1 MKMKRNDL
9 IKDLAIKLKSV
20 CCIGPQLSYKS
31 IYDNDNKVIVS
42 KEITKVLSSI
52 YDNDDNPYMHIII
65 DIIADYESKH
75 GSGSSSLLAYITYIL
90 LEITTVVDIDDID
103 ISTIISTLNTV
114 NNSFIDICNAMKLNI
129 KNDITSKNKET
140 LDNIDDVSWYFDN
153 NDNSNNNNNN
163 NNDDNKDKS
172 IWTDNN
178 IAIGLQHSCYWD
190 YEFNSDMNE
199 SSVSLPM
206 RLAFEAIVDKQQQTS
221 SSTYDTGIISNMI
234 TNISMNKGNDDNDS
248 NNTIILLLPGL
259 PVKYCTAV
267 QDAIIITLHDRN
279 SINTLHDYIN
289 DKSVTDSSIVFSSI
303 AIVQGEFE
311 SGSMGEGGGASEQMR
326 KFTNSRIL
334 KDDIDDFK
342 TFLRSSSETNY
353 LQFCRKRLEQLGV
366 DLLIVSN
373 TYMSS
378 SLTDVFKASSIVVI
392 AIHQNSCLHNLAK
405 MADATIVNDILQL
418 GSKQIG
424 KHPITLSVLMRRQFQ
439 NKLSSKD
446 ITRSTHSY
454 SYNGISGVFG
464 DPRDGIFITGYDPS
478 TTDELVL
485 QFQYTHRKK
494 TNEKVS
500 SILIASPSLPQANAL
515 ADRCHRCLFRLK
527 SIVSGMPIIP
537 GAGIPELMLSL
548 HLKNIPLCNE
558 DRRLITAVEE
568 ALISYIMTVN
578 ISNGYS
584 WIESMERTRHCKS
597 QFFTLCHASTSIN
610 ILKEL
615 SRLSKENN
623 LMNISPPIFDPNR
636 DTNLIEMN
644 DNRILDCLDIK
655 IEVFNTAIQCIKQV
669 LSIVVIVKTN

>member
-1 MKMKRNDL
+1 
-9 IKDLAIKLKSV
+9 
-20 CCIGPQLSYKS
+20 
-31 IYDNDNKVIVS
+31 
-42 KEITKVLSSI
+42 
-52 YDNDDNPYMHIII
+52 MHIII

-90 LEITTVVDIDDID
+90 LEITAVVDIDDID
-103 ISTIISTLNTV
+103 VSTTISTLNTV

-129 KNDITSKNKET
+129 KNDITNNDKET
-140 LDNIDDVSWYFDN
+140 HDHDNIDDVSWYFDN
-153 NDNSNNNNNN
+153 NDNSNNKDKD
-163 NNDDNKDKS
+163 NDDNNDIP
-172 IWTDNN
+172 IWTDNK

-199 SSVSLPM
+199 SSSISLPM

-221 SSTYDTGIISNMI
+221 TTDTDSISKMI
-234 TNISMNKGNDDNDS
+234 TSISMNKGNNDNDS

-259 PVKYCTAV
+259 PIKYCTAV
-267 QDAIIITLHDRN
+267 QDAIIITLNDRN
-279 SINTLHDYIN
+279 SISTLHDYIN
-289 DKSVTDSSIVFSSI
+289 DKSGTDSSIVFSSI

-311 SGSMGEGGGASEQMR
+311 PGSIGEGSGASEQIR

-353 LQFCRKRLEQLGV
+353 LQFCRKRLEELGV

-392 AIHQNSCLHNLAK
+392 AIHQNNCLHNLAK
-405 MADATIVNDILQL
+405 MTNATVVNDILQL

-424 KHPITLSVLMRRQFQ
+424 KNPIALSVLMRRQFQ
-439 NKLSSKD
+439 NKLISKD

-454 SYNGISGVFG
+454 TYNGISGVFG

-485 QFQYTHRKK
+485 QFQYTNRNK
-494 TNEKVS
+494 TIEKFS
-500 SILIASPSLPQANAL
+500 SILIASPSLPQAHAL

-527 SIVSGMPIIP
+527 SVVSGMPIIP

-548 HLKNIPLCNE
+548 HLKNISLCND
-558 DRRLITAVEE
+558 DRRLITAIEE

-584 WIESMERTRHCKS
+584 WIESMERTKYCKS
-597 QFFTLCHASTSIN
+597 QFYTLGHASNSIN
-610 ILKEL
+610 ILEEL
-615 SRLSKENN
+615 NRISKENN

-644 DNRILDCLDIK
+644 DDNRILDCLDIK

-669 LSIVVIVKTN
+669 LSIVVIVKTNN